1 MKKETKK
8 IGQIFETSDGSQI
21 KFSDFRWTAL
31 RGISFKSWSI
41 LKEMTPQE
49 FRRTKVHGIGHV
61 IYKRIMDVLCKGGHY
76 DRRVLAHITFSDHKN
91 RRTSKT
97 MKTHSNTITH
107 LSGAKEKPTLKELQK
122 MVGGSIEVAFSDDSL
137 SLQIIVDEEGKLKG
151 QKINMG
157 ATEHWWRVMGLD
169 CPPDEYYTLEEFI
182 NEVDF
187 LVGHVVFLHGGAR
200 LD

>member
-1 MKKETKK
+1 M
-8 IGQIFETSDGSQI
+8 
-21 KFSDFRWTAL
+21 
-31 RGISFKSWSI
+31 
-41 LKEMTPQE
+41 
-49 FRRTKVHGIGHV
+49 
-61 IYKRIMDVLCKGGHY
+61 
-76 DRRVLAHITFSDHKN
+76 
-91 RRTSKT
+91 T
-97 MKTHSNTITH
+97 MKTHANNIIN
-107 LSGAKEKPTLKELQK
+107 LEGAKEKPTLEELQE
-122 MVGGSIEVAFSDDSL
+122 MVGGSIEIAFYDKDL
-137 SLQIIVDEEGKLKG
+137 EVQIIVDEEGKLKG

>member
-1 MKKETKK
+1 MKKETIK
-8 IGQIFETSDGSQI
+8 IGQIFETQADMLS
-21 KFSDFRWTAL
+21 KPFYY
-31 RGISFKSWSI
+31 GISGKSWGV

-61 IYKRIMDVLCKGGHY
+61 LYKRIMNVLCKGGHY
-76 DRRVLAHITFSDHKN
+76 DRRVLADITFSDHKN

-97 MKTHSNTITH
+97 MKTHSNKITN
-107 LSGAKEKPTLKELQK
+107 LEGAKEKPTLKELQK
-122 MVGGSIEVAFSDDSL
+122 MVGGSVQVAFDDEDL
-137 SLQIIVDEEGKLKG
+137 GVQIIIDEEGKLKG
-151 QKINMG
+151 KEINMG
-157 ATEHWWRVMGLD
+157 ATEHWWRLLQLD
-169 CPPDEYYTLEEFI
+169 TPPDEFYTLEEFI